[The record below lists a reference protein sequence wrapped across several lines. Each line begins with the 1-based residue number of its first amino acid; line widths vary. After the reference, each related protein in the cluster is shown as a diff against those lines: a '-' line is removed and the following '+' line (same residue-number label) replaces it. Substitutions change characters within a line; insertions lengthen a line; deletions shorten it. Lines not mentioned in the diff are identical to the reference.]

1 MEICSKTSCTGC
13 GACAYVCVKNCIEMK
28 ENHIGII
35 YPFIDESK
43 CINCCRC
50 KSICPQNN
58 SAKFRNPIKAY
69 AAWSSDEEERRTSAS
84 GGIAAELY
92 KLAINQKLFVVGA
105 ISNSDFSV
113 SQVIGKSESDII
125 KMKNSKYVFSTAYNL
140 YGTLAAE
147 LQKNHDII
155 VIGLPCQVAAIENL
169 FPKYRNQLTLVD
181 VVCHGTT
188 PFSYLQQHIKMLE
201 KQYEKRACKMFFRDP
216 ETYTY
221 TFTFTLYDQEGN
233 RFYSQRTKDGDT
245 YQFGY
250 HRTISYRENCYQCKY
265 ACEKRISDITLSDYK
280 GLGRLAPCDFTNE
293 KVSSILVN
301 TSKGEAWIEELIR
314 KNCIVAHERPVQE
327 PVLGDAQLQHP
338 SVKGKARYDFEKY
351 IRRYDGDF
359 EKSMKSVIRN
369 ERIRNLPRRL
379 KSYVKRL
386 IR

>member
-1 MEICSKTSCTGC
+1 MRDKKVITILLLSFVFLLILTISYSYSVFNSQITGEEDSKVAVWDIKINESLITGGTQAETHTFDINNMTMNDVSSIREGTFGPGSTVNFYLRFYPLDTDVSIKYVITVDPDIFGNDNIVISDARKTS
-13 GACAYVCVKNCIEMK
+13 
-28 ENHIGII
+28 
-35 YPFIDESK
+35 
-43 CINCCRC
+43 
-50 KSICPQNN
+50 
-58 SAKFRNPIKAY
+58 
-69 AAWSSDEEERRTSAS
+69 
-84 GGIAAELY
+84 
-92 KLAINQKLFVVGA
+92 
-105 ISNSDFSV
+105 SN
-113 SQVIGKSESDII
+113 
-125 KMKNSKYVFSTAYNL
+125 
-140 YGTLAAE
+140 GT
-147 LQKNHDII
+147 I
-155 VIGLPCQVAAIENL
+155 
-169 FPKYRNQLTLVD
+169 
-181 VVCHGTT
+181 
-188 PFSYLQQHIKMLE
+188 
-201 KQYEKRACKMFFRDP
+201 
-216 ETYTY
+216 
-221 TFTFTLYDQEGN
+221 
-233 RFYSQRTKDGDT
+233 TKDGDT

-327 PVLGDAQLQHP
+327 PVLGDTQLQHP